1 MRRSKLG
8 DVYAT
13 KLPNGYK
20 LYQRA
25 YDIPRMGRFVR
36 VFDGLYEAIPVNVEE
51 IVRGPHSYIVDFFS
65 SRAYRVGLA
74 QFIGNYPIPKEY
86 PFPEYMIS
94 FFPATA
100 DGVFSV
106 NVTRTDVTGH
116 QVFYVRHL
124 CELPEKFRNIKLL
137 DIGPTPAVLFYLF
150 DNNCTLA
157 DLPHFYSHLRI
168 STNDLEKYQVY
179 LDMVNEAMERDKA
192 VRKAKRLPGDCTAL
206 E

>member
-20 LYQRA
+20 IFQRA
-25 YDIPRMGRFVR
+25 YDIPRRGDFVR
-36 VFDGLYEAIPVNVEE
+36 VFDGLYESIPANVEE
-51 IVRGPHSYIVDFFS
+51 IVRGPHSYIVYFFS

-86 PFPEYMIS
+86 PFPEYMIR

-100 DGVFSV
+100 DGIFSV
-106 NVTRTDVTGH
+106 NVTRTDLTEQ

-137 DIGPTPAVLFYLF
+137 DIGPTPVVLFYLF

-179 LDMVNEAMERDKA
+179 LDMVNEAMEKDR
-192 VRKAKRLPGDCTAL
+192 AKRRGEAL
-206 E
+206 GN